1 MGRKIVV
8 DEDDLLKFLS
18 PENPAVH
25 YEGYYGYIVQTAD
38 IIKFLT
44 GHYVEAKSQPM

>member
-25 YEGYYGYIVQTAD
+25 YEGYYGCIIQTAD
-38 IIKFLT
+38 VIKFLT
-44 GHYVEAKSQPM
+44 EYHTE